1 MSDRK
6 PVIISEEQLEEQ
18 RQYIQQIRLMPDAP
32 KRTHVVTS
40 GCQMNAHDSEK
51 LEGMLT
57 QMGRRPPPTE
67 KRRIVSSSTPA
78 ASATMRSGARWATW
92 SGSRN

>member
-32 KRTHVVTS
+32 KSYHVCLLYTS
-40 GCQMNAHDSEK
+40 PSPRDRG
-51 LEGMLT
+51 
-57 QMGRRPPPTE
+57 
-67 KRRIVSSSTPA
+67 
-78 ASATMRSGARWATW
+78 
-92 SGSRN
+92 

>member
-32 KRTHVVTS
+32 KSYHVVTCLLYTS
-40 GCQMNAHDSEK
+40 PSPRD
-51 LEGMLT
+51 
-57 QMGRRPPPTE
+57 
-67 KRRIVSSSTPA
+67 
-78 ASATMRSGARWATW
+78 
-92 SGSRN
+92 

>member
-32 KRTHVVTS
+32 KSYHVVTYLS
-40 GCQMNAHDSEK
+40 LIH
-51 LEGMLT
+51 
-57 QMGRRPPPTE
+57 
-67 KRRIVSSSTPA
+67 I
-78 ASATMRSGARWATW
+78 
-92 SGSRN
+92 

>member
-32 KRTHVVTS
+32 KSYHVVTY
-40 GCQMNAHDSEK
+40 GCQMNAHDSEI
-51 LEGMLT
+51 LAGMLRD
-57 QMGRRPPPTE
+57 MGMEEAADRE
-67 KRRIVSSSTPA
+67 SADLCCLTPA
-78 ASATMRSGARWATW
+78 ACATTPSAAPWAT
-92 SGSRN
+92 

>member
-32 KRTHVVTS
+32 
-40 GCQMNAHDSEK
+40 
-51 LEGMLT
+51 
-57 QMGRRPPPTE
+57 
-67 KRRIVSSSTPA
+67 
-78 ASATMRSGARWATW
+78 
-92 SGSRN
+92 